1 MNAKEHSV
9 RSAELIVAAQ
19 EARLHDSMNAL
30 TNGKARIVAE
40 RARIES
46 EHAQQISGMERDVAV
61 ARTQLE
67 MDRAYLDKAKTDA
80 EIGYEQ
86 I

>member
-1 MNAKEHSV
+1 MGDAHQMIPVILSFITGLLVGLLIRSGSLPPAK
-9 RSAELIVAAQ
+9 
-19 EARLHDSMNAL
+19 
-30 TNGKARIVAE
+30 IVAE
-40 RARIES
+40 RAKTEA